1 MKRKKCRTKAAA
13 TVFLAALLAVGCLAG
28 GDDVESGTAPRSAR
42 DAQSAGKAG
51 AQLWVE
57 NCFLCHNSRPPS
69 WYSDGEWEV
78 AMHHMRVRANLT
90 AEEHEKI
97 LEFLKAGN

>member
-1 MKRKKCRTKAAA
+1 MKCKENWTKAAA
-13 TVFLAALLAVGCLAG
+13 TVFLAALLVAGCMAG
-28 GDDVESGTAPRSAR
+28 GEDVKSGTDPRPAR

-57 NCFLCHNSRPPS
+57 NCLQCHNSRPPS

-78 AMHHMRVRANLT
+78 VMHHMRVRANLT

>member
-1 MKRKKCRTKAAA
+1 MKRKGISTKAAA
-13 TVFLAALLAVGCLAG
+13 TAAITALVAAGCMACVAG
-28 GDDVESGTAPRSAR
+28 TESGTDSSSR
-42 DAQSAGKAG
+42 DARSAGKAG

-57 NCFLCHNSRPPS
+57 NCLLCHNSRPPS
-69 WYSDGEWEV
+69 WYSDGEWDV
-78 AMHHMRVRANLT
+78 VMHHMRVRANLT